1 MWTIHLPL
9 RVQVSKKSAFL
20 LNLNHYRNTHF
31 QVLNK
36 AKITFEE
43 VVRPHLKVLPKLGK
57 CRLTYT
63 LFPATKQLSDVSNI
77 CSIVDKFFSDT
88 LTSNGYIEDDNYTVI
103 PEVHYL
109 FGSVDPDNPRV
120 ECLIEPLEETQPMP
134 EKEDPMQII
143 LVQSEVEQALH
154 DYISSR
160 LTLAEGTTIKIDLS
174 ATRGADGIKA
184 TIDLVA
190 PGSAPVALEAPA
202 PAPTKPT
209 KSGKEDPKVTPAPAP
224 AAAPQEPANDAQ
236 PDAGD
241 PPFVADAPAAEAG
254 VDPVADQIAAEAAGE
269 ASAPAPKS
277 LFASIKRPQNT

>member
-31 QVLNK
+31 LVLNK
-36 AKITFEE
+36 AKVIFEE

-63 LFPATKQLSDVSNI
+63 LYPATKRLSDVSNI

-202 PAPTKPT
+202 PAPVKPA
-209 KSGKEDPKVTPAPAP
+209 KAPKEDPKATPAPAP
-224 AAAPQEPANDAQ
+224 APAPQEPVSEAQ
-236 PDAGD
+236 PDAED
-241 PPFVADAPAAEAG
+241 PPFVADAPVAEAG

-269 ASAPAPKS
+269 APAPAPKS

>member
-20 LNLNHYRNTHF
+20 LNLNQYRNTHF
-31 QVLNK
+31 LVLNK
-36 AKITFEE
+36 AKVIFEE

-63 LFPATKQLSDVSNI
+63 LYPATKRLSDVSNI

-190 PGSAPVALEAPA
+190 PGSAPAALEAPA
-202 PAPTKPT
+202 PAPVKPA
-209 KSGKEDPKVTPAPAP
+209 KAAKEDPKATPAPAP
-224 AAAPQEPANDAQ
+224 NAAPQEPASDPQ
-236 PDAGD
+236 PDAEES
-241 PPFVADAPAAEAG
+241 PFVADAPAVEAG

-269 ASAPAPKS
+269 APAPAPKS